1 MVVRIKGL
9 EKFVT
14 VIGSYYSLIKYHFD
28 LEISS
33 LVSLLYIT
41 KFQKN
46 TSLCDNGLPRLTILT
61 QMARIIAGI
70 FAACFLSATI
80 FRASRERLEKIL
92 KQNIF

>member
-61 QMARIIAGI
+61 RMARIIPGI
-70 FAACFLSATI
+70 FAACSLSATI